1 MITSEKTMY
10 RLIRLSFWVM
20 TANACLRCA
29 FDRWLFPQSCYEDE
43 AQMLVIEN

>member
-1 MITSEKTMY
+1 MY

-20 TANACLRCA
+20 TVNACLRFA
-29 FDRWLFPQSCYEDE
+29 FDLCFFPQSYSEDE